1 MSRDGPIFLT
11 GTLMAEAEAASSAT
25 ARIFLESDI
34 ILAEK
39 SPLLIE
45 EQGVCSKH
53 EAGREDTPGTEKGYE
68 PDRPRRR

>member
-1 MSRDGPIFLT
+1 
-11 GTLMAEAEAASSAT
+11 MAEAEAASSAT

-45 EQGVCSKH
+45 EQGVCSNTRPVRDLRQ
-53 EAGREDTPGTEKGYE
+53 GRMW
-68 PDRPRRR
+68 RL